1 MNSMKIALVNCV
13 TLPEPDPD
21 EAPLLEALHAAGHA
35 ATAAAW
41 DDPAV
46 EWDGFDVAVIR
57 ATWNYHRKIGEF
69 RDWLARVQASTR
81 LLNPYETVLWNL
93 HKKYLTDFED
103 RRIPI
108 VPTAWAQRGRH
119 ADLAAIA
126 GRRGWS
132 RVVIKPAVSAG
143 SRDTRVFDLGD
154 GVEAAQ
160 VFLDE
165 SVAREDTMVQK
176 FMASVERGGE
186 ISVICFNGR
195 VSHAIEKRPRF
206 AGQTEAIAAHP
217 IITEAERRFAE
228 AVMSVCPVP
237 AVYARVDMMTG
248 DDGEIL
254 LSELELIEPS
264 LYFEFG
270 PGSADRFVEALFTT
284 EVTESTE
291 GHREEK
297 QRSSD

>member
-1 MNSMKIALVNCV
+1 MKIALVNCV

-21 EAPLLEALHAAGHA
+21 EAPLLEALRGAGHRA
-35 ATAAAW
+35 AAAAW

-46 EWDGFDVAVIR
+46 DWGSFDVAVIR
-57 ATWNYHRKIGEF
+57 ATWNYHRKIGQF
-69 RDWLARVQASTR
+69 RDWLARVQERTR
-81 LLNPYETVLWNL
+81 LVNPYETVLWNL

-108 VPTAWAQRGRH
+108 VPTAWAERGE
-119 ADLAAIA
+119 AVDLRAIVE
-126 GRRGWS
+126 RRGWS

-143 SRDTRVFDLGD
+143 SRDTKVFDLAH
-154 GVEAAQ
+154 GVGAAQ
-160 VFLDE
+160 AFLDD
-165 SVAREDTMVQK
+165 SVGREDTMVQK

-206 AGQTEAIAAHP
+206 AGEAEGIHAHP
-217 IITEAERRFAE
+217 VVTEAERRFAE

-237 AVYARVDMMTG
+237 AVYARVDIMTG
-248 DDGEIL
+248 DEGEIL

-264 LYFEFG
+264 LYFAYG
-270 PGSADRFVEALFTT
+270 PGSAARFVDALLTT
-284 EVTESTE
+284 EGTEGTE
-291 GHREEK
+291 GHREEME
-297 QRSSD
+297 